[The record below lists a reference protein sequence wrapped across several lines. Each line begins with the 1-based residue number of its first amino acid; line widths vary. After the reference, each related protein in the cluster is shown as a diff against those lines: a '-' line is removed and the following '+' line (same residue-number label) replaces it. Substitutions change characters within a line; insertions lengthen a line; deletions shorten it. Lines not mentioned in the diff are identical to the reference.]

1 MISNKLKKIATMRAK
16 LLALETSVAIE
27 RRNELAELP
36 QRYGF
41 ENAAAFV
48 KAVKAA
54 GSGKH
59 PRGPKRATPGAGRK
73 RRKRAHITDEIRADV
88 KKLAGEGKTGGE
100 IAKATG
106 ISLPSVQNIK
116 ASLGLVKKRK

>member
-16 LLALETSVAIE
+16 LVALEKSVAIE
-27 RRNELAELP
+27 RSKELADLP
-36 QRYGF
+36 ARYGF
-41 ENAAAFV
+41 ENAEGFV

-54 GSGKH
+54 GSGK
-59 PRGPKRATPGAGRK
+59 RRQSSKAGLSGAGNR
-73 RRKRAHITDEIRADV
+73 RRKRAHITDETRAEV
-88 KKLAGEGKTGGE
+88 KKMVGEGKTGNE